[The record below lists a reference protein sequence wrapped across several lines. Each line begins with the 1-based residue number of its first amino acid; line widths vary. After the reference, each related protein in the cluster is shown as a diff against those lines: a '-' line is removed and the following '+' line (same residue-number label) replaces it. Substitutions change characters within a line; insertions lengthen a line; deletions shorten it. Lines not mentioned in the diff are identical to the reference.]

1 MQYILTQ
8 SEYDA
13 LTPIKRLQERNEAL
27 EKAKGIILSLSD
39 FTCIHEK
46 SIAESKGRMRS
57 YGGYCD
63 DCPISFKK
71 VGHESSKYI
80 CVLSKNYSK

>member
-13 LTPIKRLQERNEAL
+13 LTPVKRLQERNEAL
-27 EKAKGIILSLSD
+27 EKAKGVILSLSD
-39 FTCIHEK
+39 FTCIHER
-46 SIAESKGRMRS
+46 SSLGGRNR

-63 DCPISFKK
+63 DCPMGFNKI
-71 VGHESSKYI
+71 GHESSKLI
-80 CVLSKNYSK
+80 CELPKNYSK